1 MYELFVLACFVTK
14 PDICVTL
21 KDLYG
26 PYKKHDSCLTRA
38 YEIATEM
45 PIHMPEYYARS
56 YKCVDMIWNR
66 DKKTPTSWQKE
77 RKNLNVED

>member
-26 PYKKHDSCLTRA
+26 PYQEHDKCLTRA

-66 DKKTPTSWQKE
+66 TKKTPTSWQG
-77 RKNLNVED
+77 NVKKVD